1 MEHENKSVRTLESYS
16 NDELKKLY
24 KSFTLYIVT
33 EWLKITQKKKNNELW
48 RVNPTNGKKYED
60 GNWLR
65 VLNSLHVQT
74 IEMKLQ
80 SEKYNDDEQK
90 RKELQYEKVVLNTI
104 DDVLFWFAGGIEE
117 LEKNFEAGCYVR
129 DPDELYEELHEN
141 DDIDKE
147 YNRATKEEILKFIW
161 ETLRFCDNNTLSRL
175 CKLADRK
182 FEFRAAH
189 RPQKNL
195 KIYKYDKDNNLIE
208 TFANRAECIEKEG
221 MTKSALSNVLS
232 GKRKS
237 YNGYIYIE
245 ETEN

>member
-1 MEHENKSVRTLESYS
+1 MEHKNKSVRTLESYS

-33 EWLKITQKKKNNELW
+33 EWLKIMQKKKKDALW
-48 RVNPTNGKKYED
+48 RVNPINAKKYED

-65 VLNSLHVQT
+65 SFNGLRVQT

-80 SEKYNDDEQK
+80 SKNYNDEQE

-104 DDVLFWFAGGIEE
+104 NDVLFWFDGGIEE

-161 ETLRFCDNNTLSRL
+161 ETLRFCDYNTLTRL
-175 CKLADRK
+175 CKLADMK

-221 MTKSALSNVLS
+221 MTKSTLSNVLS

-237 YNGYIYIE
+237 YNGYIYME